1 MQYETL
7 LRLALVP
14 SIVFFLLSLVS
25 VILTTHY
32 WLLGDW
38 IITRWVKVITSEVD
52 ERTKKNLV
60 DDVIVW
66 YTEKDTNVTIASGCL
81 CLTAA
86 IIALI
91 AWSTLRKPDMDSQLS
106 AVCTCHWRCIS
117 RSLTVLQGKRRF
129 WVLAVVFTTLI
140 GAATALS
147 SLVLHFTQQGDNE
160 YGCTTEHIIMQ
171 SRKKAT
177 NQVCTREM
185 GACNFLSRT
194 LSGSERQNALIACNE
209 AVSTSRPLL

>member
-106 AVCTCHWRCIS
+106 AVCTCH
-117 RSLTVLQGKRRF
+117 G
-129 WVLAVVFTTLI
+129 AV
-140 GAATALS
+140 
-147 SLVLHFTQQGDNE
+147 
-160 YGCTTEHIIMQ
+160 
-171 SRKKAT
+171 
-177 NQVCTREM
+177 
-185 GACNFLSRT
+185 FL
-194 LSGSERQNALIACNE
+194 E
-209 AVSTSRPLL
+209 V